1 MIPKRECF
9 EHFGEILLLNY
20 LFWGDLGGLVAV
32 ICPDFVCVQE
42 NGRSRLVFADSGDW
56 SSLAPSGVFS
66 DVNNDQTFQQWVDK
80 QIKRRKLWLLHECF
94 VGGFMASQPTPP
106 RP

>member
-1 MIPKRECF
+1 MFF
-9 EHFGEILLLNY
+9 EHFGEIFLLNY

-56 SSLAPSGVFS
+56 LSLLQVVFS
-66 DVNNDQTFQQWVDK
+66 AMKIMIKPSTSDKRGRSRGGNFGYFMNFASLVAWV
-80 QIKRRKLWLLHECF
+80 L
-94 VGGFMASQPTPP
+94 V
-106 RP
+106 